1 MEKGAAYKFKLG
13 VFMITGTLL
22 LVLSMYYIGDKQHY
36 FGSNYSISAVF
47 SHVSGLRKGNNV
59 RYSGINIGTVQYI
72 RMINDTS
79 IIVEMVIKEEMMK
92 FIRRDAIATIGTDG
106 LMGDQLIN
114 INPGNPTSSFANEF
128 DTLNTIDRL
137 DSERMLRGL
146 GQTGNNVEIISSNLV
161 DIMEKINSGEG
172 TVGNLVFNQQLAE
185 LLQQT
190 MVNLA
195 LLSSRLS
202 SLTITLETKLLNNE
216 GPIGTLLTDT
226 VLSNNIKVIALE
238 LKTAGEN
245 LNRTTE
251 KLDEVVDDLKEEKGI
266 AGAAISDTNMRLS
279 FEESLENVRLGT
291 AAFNE
296 NMEAMRHHFLF
307 KKYFEDQE
315 KEKIKSEKRK
325 K

>member
-1 MEKGAAYKFKLG
+1 MEKGITYKLKLG
-13 VFMITGTLL
+13 IFLIVGTLL
-22 LVLSMYYIGDKQHY
+22 LILSMYYIGDKQHY
-36 FGSNYSISAVF
+36 FGSNYSINAVF

-59 RYSGINIGTVQYI
+59 RYSGINIGTVRDV
-72 RMINDTS
+72 RMLNDTS
-79 IIVEMVIKEEMMK
+79 IIVEMIVKEEMMK
-92 FIRRDAIATIGTDG
+92 YIRKDAIATIGTDG

-114 INPGNPTSSFANEF
+114 LNPGNPNSPFAQEF
-128 DTLNTIDRL
+128 DTLNTTDRL

-172 TVGNLVFNQQLAE
+172 TMGNLVYNQQLAV

-195 LLSSRLS
+195 MLSSRLS
-202 SLTITLETKLLNNE
+202 SLTVTLENKLLNNE
-216 GPIGTLLTDT
+216 GTIGTLLSDT
-226 VLSNNIKVIALE
+226 GLGSNIKVIALE
-238 LKTAGEN
+238 LKTASEN
-245 LNRTTE
+245 LNKTTM
-251 KLDEVVDDLKEEKGI
+251 KLDEVVDDLKAEKGI

-279 FEESLENVRLGT
+279 LKESLENVRLGT

-307 KKYFEDQE
+307 RKYFEDQE
-315 KEKIKSEKRK
+315 KEKIKSKNNN
-325 K
+325 

>member
-1 MEKGAAYKFKLG
+1 MEKGLGYKFKLG
-13 VFMITGTLL
+13 VFLITGTLIL
-22 LVLSMYYIGDKQHY
+22 ILSMYYIGDKQHY
-36 FGSNYSISAVF
+36 FGSNYSLSAVF

-59 RYSGINIGTVQYI
+59 RYSGINIGTVREI
-72 RMINDTS
+72 RMLNDTS
-79 IIVEMVIKEEMMK
+79 IIVEMIIKEEMMK
-92 FIRRDAIATIGTDG
+92 YIRKDAIATIGTDG

-114 INPGNPTSSFANEF
+114 INPGNPKSAFAQEF
-128 DTLNTIDRL
+128 DTLNTLDRL

-161 DIMEKINSGEG
+161 DIVEKINSGDG
-172 TVGNLVFNQQLAE
+172 TIGNLVFNQQLAE

-216 GPIGTLLTDT
+216 GTVGTLLSDT
-226 VLSNNIKVIALE
+226 GLGNNIKVIALE
-238 LKTAGEN
+238 LKTASEN
-245 LNRTTE
+245 LKITTE
-251 KLDEVVDDLKEEKGI
+251 KLDEVVDDIKEEKGI
-266 AGAAISDTNMRLS
+266 AGAVISDTTMRLS
-279 FEESLENVRLGT
+279 LEESLENVRLGT

-307 KKYFEDQE
+307 RKYFEDQE
-315 KEKIKSEKRK
+315 KEKKKSEKGK
-325 K
+325 